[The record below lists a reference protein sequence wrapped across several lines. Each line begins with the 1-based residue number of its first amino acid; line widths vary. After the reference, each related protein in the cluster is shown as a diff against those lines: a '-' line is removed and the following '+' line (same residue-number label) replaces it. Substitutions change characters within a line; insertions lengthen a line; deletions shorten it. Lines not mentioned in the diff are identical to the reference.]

1 MASKLWRNI
10 WRVLNTEIELNLS
23 ETVKGGVESGKA
35 VFEIAKALQENK
47 DAKELKPFIENID
60 SVLDVLN
67 SPLGK
72 VAGAGLPFLPIA
84 TGIITFIIEKT
95 RKEPTLEDEVQLV
108 AQVAYLE
115 SLRRFLID
123 HPEISEKLTETEA
136 SEAVQKQIKNLDEEI
151 NFNDQDAKDTLIC
164 FYDSS
169 LREKFD
175 EILIERFKE
184 SGLAENNAK
193 IVAERISRNTHRYMK
208 EAVLEVKDNAKKLA
222 GIYGYGWQRDL
233 EIYGSIDK

>member
-1 MASKLWRNI
+1 MARKLWRNI

-23 ETVKGGVESGKA
+23 ETVQGGVESGKA
-35 VFEIAKALQENK
+35 VLEIAKALQENK

-95 RKEPTLEDEVQLV
+95 RQEPTLEDEVQLV

-115 SLRRFLID
+115 SLRQFLID
-123 HPEISEKLTETEA
+123 HPKIQNRLTETEA
-136 SEAVQKQIKNLDEEI
+136 SEAVQKQIKNLDKEI
-151 NFNDQDAKDTLIC
+151 NFNDRNAKDTLKSSGNFCTVNNVRSRLRSWRGNHFCYIC
-164 FYDSS
+164 
-169 LREKFD
+169 
-175 EILIERFKE
+175 
-184 SGLAENNAK
+184 
-193 IVAERISRNTHRYMK
+193 
-208 EAVLEVKDNAKKLA
+208 
-222 GIYGYGWQRDL
+222 
-233 EIYGSIDK
+233 